1 MITSS
6 LFLLPLIQSHFQ
18 AHVLVFQL
26 TDKPPVSP
34 FFHVKQGVFPGGD
47 LSDSFLKEI
56 YDRIKSREIQ
66 TGLDH
71 VSQVSPLFHSTES
84 SADRFSCHF
93 IQFPDVFM
101 CASSSFPLLDS
112 KDRLCPDAE
121 LLFSSNSMSLSLQD
135 QECTSGSGSLIVCG
149 RLFRRLHLN
158 GKERTS

>member
-18 AHVLVFQL
+18 THVLFFFPL
-26 TDKPPVSP
+26 TDKLVSPFLPPVYR

-71 VSQVSPLFHSTES
+71 VSQVSPLFSYSTES
-84 SADRFSCHF
+84 PADRFSCHF

-112 KDRLCPDAE
+112 KDCLCPDAE
-121 LLFSSNSMSLSLQD
+121 LLFGSNSMSLSGTRDAHQGL
-135 QECTSGSGSLIVCG
+135 GV
-149 RLFRRLHLN
+149 
-158 GKERTS
+158 